1 MPIGFHE
8 TVFFGGS
15 FVFCAQIT
23 RCGQEQ
29 YFVTAGVDN
38 PAFVGVYF
46 ADKAEMMSVGHPHW
60 GCRVGVWGGGG
71 GTILSDCD
79 PTEPYQKNIFKHLK
93 APCVCGFTF
102 IKYQYN

>member
-1 MPIGFHE
+1 MGVGCLLVFMKPC
-8 TVFFGGS
+8 FFGGS

-38 PAFVGVYF
+38 PAFIGVYF

-60 GCRVGVWGGGG
+60 GCRVGVWGWGRRN
-71 GTILSDCD
+71 
-79 PTEPYQKNIFKHLK
+79 NIVRL
-93 APCVCGFTF
+93 
-102 IKYQYN
+102 